1 MQTSIQTIEDLLTKH
16 VFTMPN
22 YQRGYSWE
30 KDNIS
35 TLLNDVY
42 SNDNY
47 YLGNILIN
55 MNEDGTYEIIDGQQR
70 IITLYLIL
78 IAIYQTKK
86 GVITNLDIIKR
97 NMKPLINIESRSNDS
112 TSPIFSYL
120 VENSDVSNAIRST
133 NEFKGF
139 NIIKKNILNQ
149 EYDLNLLYKNI
160 CSSNLLVIDST
171 DLPITPYQLFLNL
184 NTKGKKLTSID
195 ILKSYLFDTLNG
207 NNDFRAYRNNWYE
220 LFNDK
225 SESFC
230 DDYLI
235 TYAILSKSQNK
246 KRLQSNDALS
256 YLKSLI
262 SEEDKAVKFTK
273 NFCSVNGYYYNTY
286 CAVTQDNLESK
297 YISLF
302 NDSSTNL
309 KQLFNYFGF
318 IKKISFKQFN
328 ILFMALLNIYS
339 CDENKIKKRR
349 ENINKNFHKI
359 ESFVQ
364 LIFLYASMQQ
374 LKNVSPSSYGNKFIH
389 YANELYNDNN
399 NIPQK
404 LSDILDEF
412 KITTLEDNNLNFLD
426 NKEFVQNNSKN
437 MKIAVALITYLDDD
451 SVCNYAGE
459 HCINDSTGSS
469 EAKSFGNIIPVAKD
483 DFGNCEVK
491 DKIKKYIKV
500 KESEKH
506 IKIFLEKDLDKDN
519 NFNPVERMKRYKIL
533 FKEKFN
539 NLCDDLLIKK
549 EEK

>member
-328 ILFMALLNIYS
+328 ILFMALLNILVM
-339 CDENKIKKRR
+339 KIK
-349 ENINKNFHKI
+349 
-359 ESFVQ
+359 
-364 LIFLYASMQQ
+364 
-374 LKNVSPSSYGNKFIH
+374 LKNV
-389 YANELYNDNN
+389 E
-399 NIPQK
+399 
-404 LSDILDEF
+404 
-412 KITTLEDNNLNFLD
+412 KI
-426 NKEFVQNNSKN
+426 
-437 MKIAVALITYLDDD
+437 
-451 SVCNYAGE
+451 
-459 HCINDSTGSS
+459 
-469 EAKSFGNIIPVAKD
+469 
-483 DFGNCEVK
+483 
-491 DKIKKYIKV
+491 
-500 KESEKH
+500 
-506 IKIFLEKDLDKDN
+506 
-519 NFNPVERMKRYKIL
+519 
-533 FKEKFN
+533 
-539 NLCDDLLIKK
+539 
-549 EEK
+549 